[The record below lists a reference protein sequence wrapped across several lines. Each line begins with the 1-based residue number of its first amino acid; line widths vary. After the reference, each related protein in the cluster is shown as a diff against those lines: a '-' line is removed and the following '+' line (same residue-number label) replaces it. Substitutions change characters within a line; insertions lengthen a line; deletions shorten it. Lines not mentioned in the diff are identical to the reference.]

1 MNVIDLRKRIP
12 SEKSK
17 RIALILLQDTFY
29 PIYLFLFSGSNINS
43 NYSFLLYV
51 LCPGKKGTVKKR

>member
-1 MNVIDLRKRIP
+1 MNLIDLMKRIP